1 MPRIFDNIDL
11 PLLGALKDTLQVSER
26 SDFCVGYFNL
36 RGWRAVDRFVE
47 RWPGGKTEQFCREL
61 IAEGRSVFVFD
72 RKENQHLLKFGARK
86 LDPTQ
91 VLSGSRFTG
100 RTPRPQCALRKT

>member
-36 RGWRAVDRFVE
+36 RGWRAVDRFAPSNCYRHSHCNSRSSKHLIPSRE
-47 RWPGGKTEQFCREL
+47 QLNTLLRSASRSWP
-61 IAEGRSVFVFD
+61 
-72 RKENQHLLKFGARK
+72 HW
-86 LDPTQ
+86 
-91 VLSGSRFTG
+91 SR
-100 RTPRPQCALRKT
+100 